1 VTTSWSIH
9 NSPPDGSQV
18 LPAGR
23 LFSLGESSEL
33 EDFGKLSAD
42 ITSVKVNHSSTSLY
56 GFAHRD

>member
-23 LFSLGESSEL
+23 LFFLKESSEL
-33 EDFGKLSAD
+33 EDFGNCSAD
-42 ITSVKVNHSSTSLY
+42 ITFPKFDHSSTSLY
-56 GFAHRD
+56 GFAHKD